1 MIQNIRRHFSAIV
14 TSLVLLVVPMVAAPA
29 MAYAAASNI
38 NIDNNLS
45 CGSNVDVNTA
55 AGNCGGTA
63 TGSGHVNTLI
73 SNIINVFSAII
84 GAIAVI
90 MLIYGGLQFGIGGND
105 PGKVGNAR
113 NTITYALVG
122 LVVVGVAQFLVQ
134 FVLNRVAN
142 TSGA

>member
-1 MIQNIRRHFSAIV
+1 MIHNIRRHFSAIV
-14 TSLVLLVVPMVAAPA
+14 TSLVLLVVPMVVAPA
-29 MAYAAASNI
+29 MAYAATGI
-38 NIDNNLS
+38 DIDNSLS
-45 CGSNVDVNTA
+45 CGSNVDVNNGS
-55 AGNCGGTA
+55 GNCGGTTA
-63 TGSGHVNTLI
+63 GGSHINTLI
-73 SNIINVFSAII
+73 TNIINVFSAII

-134 FVLNRVAN
+134 FVLSRVAN
-142 TSGA
+142 TSGS

>member
-1 MIQNIRRHFSAIV
+1 MIQNLRRRFSTIV
-14 TSLVLLVVPMVAAPA
+14 AGAVLLLVPMVAAPA
-29 MAYAAASNI
+29 MAYAATNV
-38 NIDNNLS
+38 NIDNSLS

-55 AGNCGGTA
+55 TGDCGGTA

-142 TSGA
+142 TSGS